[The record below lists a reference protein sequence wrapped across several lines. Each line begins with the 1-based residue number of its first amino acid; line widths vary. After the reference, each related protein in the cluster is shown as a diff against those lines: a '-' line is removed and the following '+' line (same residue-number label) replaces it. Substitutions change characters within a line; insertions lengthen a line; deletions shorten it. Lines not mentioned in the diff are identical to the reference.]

1 MRSTGLFIITGLVL
15 VTAGCGRVN
24 NFGGD
29 AAFLQRYTDVILL
42 SDSDANAQ
50 VAVVPQYQG
59 RVMTSTAGGNKGP
72 SYGWLNYGAISS
84 GKIQPHINAYGGEE
98 RFWMGPEGGQFAIF
112 FEKGVPFDFES
123 WQTPALIDTEPF
135 DLVSK
140 DNRKAVFTKKAEF
153 TNYSGTEF
161 DIKID
166 RTIQLL
172 GKKRVNQLLKT
183 TIPNSVDMVAFA
195 TDNSI
200 TNTGDKPWKK
210 ETGLLSIW
218 LLCMLKHS
226 PETTVV
232 IPFKTGPENRL
243 GPKVNDEYFGKVPA
257 ERLIVKDN
265 VLFFCG
271 DGQYRSKIG
280 INPHRA
286 KAVLGSYDAT
296 QNLLTIVHYNKPKGI
311 TDYVN
316 SMWELQD
323 EPYAGDTVNSYND
336 GPNES
341 GSIMGPFYELETS
354 SPALELEP
362 GQKVRHI
369 QRTIHLTG
377 PVEELDKIAKA
388 TLGVSIEEITTA
400 IPK

>member
-1 MRSTGLFIITGLVL
+1 VS
-15 VTAGCGRVN
+15 
-24 NFGGD
+24 
-29 AAFLQRYTDVILL
+29 
-42 SDSDANAQ
+42 
-50 VAVVPQYQG
+50 
-59 RVMTSTAGGNKGP
+59 
-72 SYGWLNYGAISS
+72 
-84 GKIQPHINAYGGEE
+84 
-98 RFWMGPEGGQFAIF
+98 
-112 FEKGVPFDFES
+112 FDFEN

-135 DLVSK
+135 ELVSR

-153 TNYSGTEF
+153 ENYSGTKF

-166 RTIQLL
+166 RTIRLL
-172 GKKRVNQLLKT
+172 GKKRVRQLLKT
-183 TIPNSVDMVAFA
+183 PIPKSVQMVAFA
-195 TDNSI
+195 TENSI
-200 TNTGDKPWKK
+200 TNTGDKPWEK
-210 ETGLLSIW
+210 ETGMLSIW

-232 IPFKTGPENRL
+232 IPFKAGDENRL

-257 ERLIVKDN
+257 ERLIVEDD
-265 VLFFCG
+265 VLFFSG
-271 DGQYRSKIG
+271 DGQCRSKIG
-280 INPHRA
+280 INPKRA
-286 KAVLGSYDAT
+286 KPILGSYDAT
-296 QNLLTIVHYNKPKGI
+296 QNLLTIVHYNKPRGV

-341 GSIMGPFYELETS
+341 GSILGPFYELETS

-362 GQKVRHI
+362 GQKVKHI

-388 TLGVSIEEITTA
+388 TLGVSIEKITTA

>member
-1 MRSTGLFIITGLVL
+1 MKYSGLLTITVLML

-42 SDSDANAQ
+42 SDKDTNAQ
-50 VAVVPQYQG
+50 VAIVPQYQG

-72 SYGWLNYGAISS
+72 SYGWINYDTISS
-84 GKIQPHINAYGGEE
+84 GKMQPHINAYGGEE

-112 FEKGVPFDFES
+112 FEKGVPFDFEN

-166 RTIQLL
+166 RTIRLL
-172 GKKRVNQLLKT
+172 GKNRVNQLLKT
-183 TIPNSVDMVAFA
+183 TIPDSVDMVAFA

-226 PETTVV
+226 PETTIV
-232 IPFKTGPENRL
+232 IPFKAGPESQL

-257 ERLIVKDN
+257 ERLIVKDD

-280 INPHRA
+280 INPKRA
-286 KAVLGSYDAT
+286 KPVLGSYDAT

-316 SMWELQD
+316 SMWELQE

-377 PVEELDKIAKA
+377 PVEELDKISKA
-388 TLGVSIEEITTA
+388 ILGVSIEEITTA

>member
-1 MRSTGLFIITGLVL
+1 MKLAGLLIISGLVL

-29 AAFLQRYTDVILL
+29 VAFLQRHTDVILL
-42 SDSDANAQ
+42 SDKDANAQ
-50 VAVVPQYQG
+50 VAIVPQYQG
-59 RVMTSTAGGNKGP
+59 RVMTSTAGGNEGP
-72 SYGWLNYGAISS
+72 SYGWINYDAIAS
-84 GKIQPHINAYGGEE
+84 GKVQPHINAYGGEE

-112 FEKGVPFDFES
+112 FKGNDPFEFEY
-123 WQTPALIDTEPF
+123 WQTPPLIDTEPF
-135 DLVSK
+135 DLVTK
-140 DNRKAVFTKKAEF
+140 DDRKAVFTKKAEF

-166 RTIQLL
+166 RTIRLL

-183 TIPNSVDMVAFA
+183 AIPDSVNMVAFA
-195 TDNSI
+195 TNNSI

-232 IPFKTGPENRL
+232 IPFKAGPENRL

-257 ERLIVKDN
+257 ERLIVKDD
-265 VLFFCG
+265 VLFFSG

-280 INPHRA
+280 INPKRA
-286 KAVLGSYDAT
+286 KPVCGSYDAT
-296 QNLLTIVHYNKPKGI
+296 QNLLTIVHYNKPRGV

-316 SMWELQD
+316 SMWELQG

-341 GSIMGPFYELETS
+341 GSTMGPFYELETS

-369 QRTIHLTG
+369 QQTIHLTG
-377 PVEELDKIAKA
+377 PVEELDKIAKT
-388 TLGVSIEEITTA
+388 TLGVGLGEIKSA
-400 IPK
+400 FAE